1 MNYNQRVAS
10 RQSACPDEG
19 EFDFVVNQVELF
31 FSITGL
37 YVQLEGTSHVT
48 WTIFYTMSTV
58 HSTNICMRSQTSH
71 TPTNTRAFLLIQPF
85 LMTNCSINVSVTL

>member
-31 FSITGL
+31 LFYRRAVCPIRGNMARDMDNIL
-37 YVQLEGTSHVT
+37 HAVICSH
-48 WTIFYTMSTV
+48 YQY
-58 HSTNICMRSQTSH
+58 R
-71 TPTNTRAFLLIQPF
+71 
-85 LMTNCSINVSVTL
+85 